1 MLLPDDD
8 AVYAFTRRH
17 GPVELLVLGNF
28 TGADVHADVDGWDGA
43 EVVLGNYPDAAH
55 PCGKGDPGALRPW
68 EARVHRRVHG

>member
-1 MLLPDDD
+1 M
-8 AVYAFTRRH
+8 
-17 GPVELLVLGNF
+17 
-28 TGADVHADVDGWDGA
+28 HADVDGWDGA